1 MMAWEHALLG
11 DLDPAR
17 MAAAA
22 AGDTTGLDGYR
33 DALTA
38 LGEAPRRANP
48 GRLARSGLAAVRLPG
63 SGLTVTVGELNY
75 LPDYLGT
82 PAQVEQAPLRFLGP
96 LVQSVRSWSIAELR
110 RQVWLSADG
119 AGRVG
124 RVGGGRVG
132 GGPGPIRLPRQP
144 LLPRLLPGS
153 LRYPVLGALAETAEI
168 AAVDSLG
175 RACGFAPEDRYSAV
189 LGRNAGHF
197 APFSW
202 YRWHSFHL
210 AARELIARSA
220 DAGPADRATLRL
232 RARVCA
238 GYADHFL
245 QDSFAAG
252 HQINKTLL
260 MQWYI
265 EWLEAAGV
273 AYPGRE
279 TLSAMTVDRQP
290 RLHGPGLYDR
300 QAARSALGG
309 TAPGGRVPGAP
320 WDPQDLRD
328 APTLEERIAASGVA
342 GDTDAERRAAY
353 AAYLTMLS
361 SGVAQLAVKVVHE
374 YLNKR
379 SLVVAAAPDGPA
391 FRIYGDHTMLASAD
405 GTARASAAAAAS
417 RRAITELLE
426 AGSTSVSSWE
436 IFDSFPSHV
445 KQDGRLVSL
454 ADWHAE
460 GLRDL
465 CFGELFPR
473 WSTQAMRA
481 IMSAGVFRQ
490 LGTPAPEAQLVQ

>member
-11 DLDPAR
+11 DLDPALT
-17 MAAAA
+17 AAVA
-22 AGDTTGLDGYR
+22 AGDAPGLDGYL

-48 GRLARSGLAAVRLPG
+48 ARLARSGLAAVRLPG

-82 PAQVEQAPLRFLGP
+82 PAQVEQSPVRFLGP

-110 RQVWLSADG
+110 RQAWRRD
-119 AGRVG
+119 
-124 RVGGGRVG
+124 GGR
-132 GGPGPIRLPRQP
+132 GPFRQP

-153 LRYPVLGALAETAEI
+153 LRYPLLGPLAETAEI

-175 RACGFAPEDRYSAV
+175 RSCAFAPRDQYSAV

-197 APFSW
+197 APLSW

-210 AARELIARSA
+210 TARELIARSA
-220 DAGPADRATLRL
+220 DAGPRDRATLRL
-232 RARVCA
+232 RARICA

-260 MQWYI
+260 AQWYI
-265 EWLEAAGV
+265 EWLEDTGAG
-273 AYPGRE
+273 YPGKE

-290 RLHGPGLYDR
+290 LLHGPGHYDR
-300 QAARSALGG
+300 QAARS
-309 TAPGGRVPGAP
+309 APGGRVPGAP

-342 GDTDAERRAAY
+342 GGTDAERRAAY
-353 AAYLTMLS
+353 AAYLTLLS
-361 SGVAQLAVKVVHE
+361 SGVAQLAVKVAHE

-379 SLVVAAAPDGPA
+379 SLLVAAAPGGPA
-391 FRIYGDHTMLASAD
+391 FRIYGDHTMLASVD
-405 GTARASAAAAAS
+405 GATRAAAAAAAS
-417 RRAITELLE
+417 RRAIAELLE

-436 IFDSFPSHV
+436 IFDSFPSQV
-445 KQDGRLVSL
+445 EQDGRLVSL
-454 ADWHAE
+454 AEWHAG

-473 WSTQAMRA
+473 WSTRAMRA
-481 IMSAGVFRQ
+481 IMSAGVLRQ
-490 LGTPAPEAQLVQ
+490 LGAQQQETPGQGTPGQETWCAG